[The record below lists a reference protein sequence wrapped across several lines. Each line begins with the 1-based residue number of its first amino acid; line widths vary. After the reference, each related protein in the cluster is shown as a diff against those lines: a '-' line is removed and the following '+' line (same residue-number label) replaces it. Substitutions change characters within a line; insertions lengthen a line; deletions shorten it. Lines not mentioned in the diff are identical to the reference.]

1 MNKIKSF
8 LTASLVV
15 CLLGAAGCASIANK
29 DDIYL
34 LKSEVNEDL
43 SAMQTQVQRL
53 EEQVQELSQTIDFL
67 EKDTTNQVLNISNE
81 ISERLS
87 LLESKI
93 NDDKEVMA
101 KKINLLLNEISSQAS
116 VSRPTRRIP
125 PPGSITYRVRTGDTV
140 TKIARKFEI
149 TQEELMLANGI
160 ENQDYLAIGE
170 VLVIPSE

>member
-1 MNKIKSF
+1 MTKSL

-15 CLLGAAGCASIANK
+15 CLFGAAGCASIANK

-43 SAMQTQVQRL
+43 TAMETQVQRL
-53 EEQVQELSQTIDFL
+53 EEQVQELTQTIDFL

-87 LLESKI
+87 LLETTI

-101 KKINLLLNEISSQAS
+101 KKINLLLNEISSQAL

-125 PPGSITYRVRTGDTV
+125 PPGSTTYMVRTGDTV

-149 TQEELMLANGI
+149 TQEELMLVNGI
-160 ENQDYLAIGE
+160 ENENYLAIGE